1 MKITIEGASE
11 DFAEKVLTLAA
22 QQGANLT
29 ISTVET
35 GWTVERAER
44 FLRSLPA
51 GARSFAQLVVDGDGR
66 AEAEAL
72 RERVGKLNG
81 PTVALSRAVP
91 RGVREGW
98 WPEGTP
104 APIEKVDDPDH
115 PSWQKAEAYVMSR
128 DLVPVFREGF
138 ARLASTQQAARAAGL
153 HPGGAGKTSMS
164 WTPDSV
170 FAKGYPDVKSV
181 DLDGGSYQD
190 DDQDDDGVM
199 ECHVCLQP
207 YEGDEQGNASHLDTT
222 RDADH
227 TPRS

>member
-11 DFAEKVLTLAA
+11 EFAEKVLTLAA
-22 QQGANLT
+22 QEGANLT
-29 ISTVET
+29 LRTVQT

-51 GARSFAQLVVDGDGR
+51 GARQFAQLVIDGDGR

-72 RERVGKLNG
+72 RAAVGKLNG

-128 DLVPVFREGF
+128 DLVPVFRT
-138 ARLASTQQAARAAGL
+138 ALAQLAMAKGL
-153 HPGGAGKTSMS
+153 AQSMGIFPGGTGKTSTTGRIV
-164 WTPDSV
+164 TPS
-170 FAKGYPDVKSV
+170 GYNLV
-181 DLDGGSYQD
+181 DLDGGSLPAA
-190 DDQDDDGVM
+190 DDQDEDEDDGVM
-199 ECHVCLQP
+199 ECHVCLNP
-207 YEGDEQGNASHLDTT
+207 YEADEQGNASHLDTAL
-222 RDADH
+222 DADH

>member
-29 ISTVET
+29 INTVET

-44 FLRSLPA
+44 YLRSLPA
-51 GARSFAQLVVDGDGR
+51 GARTFAQLVVDGDGR
-66 AEAEAL
+66 AEAETL
-72 RERVGKLNG
+72 RAQVGKLNG

-115 PSWQKAEAYVMSR
+115 PSWQKVEAYVMTSDNVPIFR
-128 DLVPVFREGF
+128 QALVRITT
-138 ARLASTQQAARAAGL
+138 AKQAAEAAGL
-153 HPGGAGKTSMS
+153 APGGPGKTAA
-164 WTPDSV
+164 T
-170 FAKGYPDVKSV
+170 
-181 DLDGGSYQD
+181 
-190 DDQDDDGVM
+190 
-199 ECHVCLQP
+199 
-207 YEGDEQGNASHLDTT
+207 SHLDLFEEEAT
-222 RDADH
+222 
-227 TPRS
+227 

>member
-11 DFAEKVLTLAA
+11 EFTEKVLTLAA

-44 FLRSLPA
+44 YLRSLPS
-51 GARSFAQLVVDGDGR
+51 GARTFARLVVVDGDGR
-66 AEAEAL
+66 AEAETL
-72 RERVGKLNG
+72 RVAVGKLNG
-81 PTVALSRAVP
+81 PTVALSRAIP

-128 DLVPVFREGF
+128 DLVPVFRAAF
-138 ARLASTQQAARAAGL
+138 ARLAHAQQTARAAGL

-164 WTPDSV
+164 WAPDPSML
-170 FAKGYPDVKSV
+170 KGYNLV
-181 DLDGGSYQD
+181 DLDGGSLPAD
-190 DDQDDDGVM
+190 DDQDEEDQ
-199 ECHVCLQP
+199 QP
-207 YEGDEQGNASHLDTT
+207 
-222 RDADH
+222 
-227 TPRS
+227 